1 MSRPI
6 AILQGSLTDQCRH
19 FPRCGGCQILDQD
32 YASQLRGKEE
42 EVRRHFSAWP
52 DLRID
57 PVLPSPATGGYRHK
71 VQLPFS
77 LEAPEGAGP
86 GRPRAVAL
94 GCYEAGTHRV
104 VDQRECLVQEPGLSR
119 AAWAVRDWAV
129 FHRVPVYREEDGSG
143 WLRYLLLRRGA
154 ATGEVLLG
162 LVTAG
167 SGAPAPA
174 QLDDLVARCRA
185 ALDGD
190 GTEAGPGAGSRL
202 VGIVQNL
209 NPGRHNVVLGREERT
224 LWGADSLREE
234 LGPFGFQV
242 GVTTF
247 FQVNPYQTPR
257 LYDLAISGLPSSG
270 DVLDLYCGIG
280 TLTLWASRRAS
291 RVLGVEEN
299 PASVEAA
306 RRAAALNRVA
316 NADFL
321 AGDVADVLS
330 RLADEAERDPA
341 GSRRFAAA
349 LVDPPRKGLEPSVR
363 ESLRRLAPRR
373 LVYVSCYPATLARDA
388 AALESS
394 YRLLSVS
401 PVDMFPHT
409 RHIECVA
416 VFEANSP

>member
-1 MSRPI
+1 M
-6 AILQGSLTDQCRH
+6 TDPCRH

-32 YASQLRGKEE
+32 YASQLRGKED

-57 PVLPSPATGGYRHK
+57 SVLPSPAVEGYRHK

-77 LEAPEGAGP
+77 LEAPGP

-119 AAWAVRDWAV
+119 VAWAVRDWAIA
-129 FHRVPVYREEDGSG
+129 HRVPVYREEDGSG

-167 SGAPAPA
+167 SGVPTPA

-185 ALDGD
+185 AL
-190 GTEAGPGAGSRL
+190 AGPGTGAGTPAAAAGTSRL

-234 LGPFGFQV
+234 LGPFAFQV

-247 FQVNPYQTPR
+247 FQVNPFQTPR
-257 LYDLAISGLPSSG
+257 LYDLAVSCLPPSG
-270 DVLDLYCGIG
+270 DALDLYCGIG

-306 RRAAALNRVA
+306 RRAAAMNRVA

-321 AGDVADVLS
+321 AGDVSDVLS

-341 GSRRFAAA
+341 GSRRFASV

-363 ESLRRLAPRR
+363 ESLLRLSPRR

-388 AALESS
+388 AALRPA

-416 VFEANSP
+416 VFDSLTQ